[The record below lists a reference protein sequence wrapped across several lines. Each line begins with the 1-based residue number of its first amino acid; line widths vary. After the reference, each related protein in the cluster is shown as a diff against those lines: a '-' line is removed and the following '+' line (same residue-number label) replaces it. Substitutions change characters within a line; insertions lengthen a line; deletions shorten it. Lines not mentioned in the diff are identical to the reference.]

1 MSENKKNEIIGDL
14 YALRAGLS
22 LAAQISENIIV
33 KEKGFNES
41 LSGFVSETRLS
52 ADELTQ
58 YIQAPKYS
66 NADEFCY
73 EKNDSLAQVEWFGSD
88 EFLEKAN
95 IWHNECEKDLIR
107 ECERE
112 ITKNKTKKILDLIA
126 MIFCI
131 PLVLLCVALIPF
143 LMIGIYLLL
152 HLIPFIKDEIY
163 DSYDCAKYD
172 QKENQRI
179 LDYLRTKTNSRD
191 FEYYCG
197 KFEYF
202 SSKEV
207 LKSSSF
213 SLYAHAKYLLDIS
226 PSLNKKSKL
235 IIEKRKKIYEEKLF
249 PIKEIGEK
257 LYSALQFGYSS
268 MLSESD
274 WSNLDLIIYYLE
286 TNRADTIKE
295 ALQLLDE
302 EIRTQRIEQSISRA
316 SDGIRQM
323 LGVGFASLQKSL
335 SVSYEGLSNKLNNI
349 SIGITAENTIS
360 AQLVSSVELNNALQA
375 KANENSAK
383 LLQEAKRLKS

>member
-1 MSENKKNEIIGDL
+1 MFIVIGVNFFVGLCNFMAEKYDNYKSYKKEQL
-14 YALRAGLS
+14 YS
-22 LAAQISENIIV
+22 Q
-33 KEKGFNES
+33 
-41 LSGFVSETRLS
+41 
-52 ADELTQ
+52 Q
-58 YIQAPKYS
+58 
-66 NADEFCY
+66 
-73 EKNDSLAQVEWFGSD
+73 
-88 EFLEKAN
+88 
-95 IWHNECEKDLIR
+95 
-107 ECERE
+107 
-112 ITKNKTKKILDLIA
+112 ILDNLETAPQYFERRFSVCEEYI
-126 MIFCI
+126 
-131 PLVLLCVALIPF
+131 L
-143 LMIGIYLLL
+143 Y
-152 HLIPFIKDEIY
+152 IK
-163 DSYDCAKYD
+163 S
-172 QKENQRI
+172 
-179 LDYLRTKTNSRD
+179 
-191 FEYYCG
+191 
-197 KFEYF
+197 
-202 SSKEV
+202 
-207 LKSSSF
+207 
-213 SLYAHAKYLLDIS
+213 KYLLNIS
-226 PSLNKKSKL
+226 SSLNKKSKL

-335 SVSYEGLSNKLNNI
+335 SVSYDALSNQLNNI
-349 SIGITAENTIS
+349 SIGIAAENAIS

>member
-22 LAAQISENIIV
+22 LAAQISEKIIER
-33 KEKGFNES
+33 EKVLNEKFFH
-41 LSGFVSETRLS
+41 LVSETRLS

-73 EKNDSLAQVEWFGSD
+73 EKSDSFAQVEWFGSD

-112 ITKNKTKKILDLIA
+112 ITKNKRKKIMYLIA

-143 LMIGIYLLL
+143 FMIGIYPLV

-163 DSYDCAKYD
+163 DSYDSAKYN
-172 QKENQRI
+172 KKRNQRI
-179 LDYLRTKTNSRD
+179 LDELRTKTNSRD
-191 FEYYCG
+191 IEFYSGWEVDEY
-197 KFEYF
+197 
-202 SSKEV
+202 SSI
-207 LKSSSF
+207 

-226 PSLNKKSKL
+226 SSLNKKSNL
-235 IIEKRKKIYEEKLF
+235 IIKERKKIYEKQLF
-249 PIKEIGEK
+249 PMKEIGEK

-335 SVSYEGLSNKLNNI
+335 SVSYDALSNQLNNI
-349 SIGITAENTIS
+349 SIGIAAENAIS

>member
-1 MSENKKNEIIGDL
+1 M
-14 YALRAGLS
+14 
-22 LAAQISENIIV
+22 
-33 KEKGFNES
+33 
-41 LSGFVSETRLS
+41 
-52 ADELTQ
+52 
-58 YIQAPKYS
+58 
-66 NADEFCY
+66 
-73 EKNDSLAQVEWFGSD
+73 
-88 EFLEKAN
+88 
-95 IWHNECEKDLIR
+95 
-107 ECERE
+107 
-112 ITKNKTKKILDLIA
+112 
-126 MIFCI
+126 
-131 PLVLLCVALIPF
+131 
-143 LMIGIYLLL
+143 
-152 HLIPFIKDEIY
+152 
-163 DSYDCAKYD
+163 
-172 QKENQRI
+172 
-179 LDYLRTKTNSRD
+179 
-191 FEYYCG
+191 
-197 KFEYF
+197 
-202 SSKEV
+202 
-207 LKSSSF
+207 
-213 SLYAHAKYLLDIS
+213 LDIS

>member
-22 LAAQISENIIV
+22 LSAQISENIIV

-41 LSGFVSETRLS
+41 LSGLVSETRLS

-95 IWHNECEKDLIR
+95 IWHNECKSNLIKECSEKIEECKRCKKQEIR
-107 ECERE
+107 
-112 ITKNKTKKILDLIA
+112 KIIL
-126 MIFCI
+126 CI
-131 PLVLLCVALIPF
+131 PLCLLSIPLIAVF
-143 LMIGIYLLL
+143 GIGIYFFSNLC
-152 HLIPFIKDEIY
+152 FFKSD
-163 DSYDCAKYD
+163 KYNNYKRYK
-172 QKENQRI
+172 KEQEKNQEI
-179 LDYLRTKTNSRD
+179 LDALRTKNYRCFRYYIRD
-191 FEYYCG
+191 DSYI
-197 KFEYF
+197 
-202 SSKEV
+202 
-207 LKSSSF
+207 
-213 SLYAHAKYLLDIS
+213 SLYVHAKYLLDIS
-226 PSLNKKSKL
+226 SSLNEKSKL
-235 IIEKRKKIYEEKLF
+235 IIEERKKIYEEQLF
-249 PIKEIGEK
+249 PMKEIGEK

-268 MLSESD
+268 TLSESD

-286 TNRADTIKE
+286 TNRADKIKE

-349 SIGITAENTIS
+349 SIGITAENAIS